1 MAKPININKANFTQL
16 KAIKKIGETRAL
28 AIIAKREEDGLLN
41 LDNLKEIP
49 EAPQSLW
56 TALLNEKIICFEDPE
71 ESDEVQEVLKNTIES
86 LRHKILSV
94 EKSRD
99 DMAETFQTKIEKIS
113 EQSKA
118 HIEEQRLMF
127 EQQRDIYT
135 KQKEEQIEQMKEMI
149 KSQNEEI
156 KDIHEYSKKIQTQ
169 LQQKE
174 TLLKVEKVIAEK
186 EEKSSPVQ
194 LLKGKYNANDHK
206 HSDYGGPTA
215 PKMSTYDGRNDWRPY
230 YLQFSTIADR
240 CKWQSEQRLYKLI
253 ECLRDKALKFYSSRP
268 KFVQTNCESLCK
280 KMEER
285 FGRKE
290 PPHIVRRL
298 LQDLKQ
304 EQEESLEEFAERAQE
319 LATDGYPDTPDNF
332 VQTLATDAFLK
343 GCVDKRA
350 ALTAMDKNPDAL
362 DQAVQ
367 YVRSAVANQKVI
379 MGTRRAE
386 IKRVSFMEQ
395 NDENEDTQETSV
407 QNVRAIMKSEEG
419 ANKINVFEKRLQ
431 KTEDDLLETKIMVKK
446 VLSIVS
452 QNMRSRSPQRTDR
465 AFSPQRRYNSP
476 ARGNCYNCGEE
487 GHFSR
492 DCKKPRNSSPYRNNR
507 SPSPKALND
516 SGPRM

>member
-71 ESDEVQEVLKNTIES
+71 ESDEGQEVLKNTIES

-127 EQQRDIYT
+127 EQQRDVYT
-135 KQKEEQIEQMKEMI
+135 KQKQEQIEQMKEMI

-268 KFVQTNCESLCK
+268 KFVQTNYESLCK

-332 VQTLATDAFLK
+332 VQT
-343 GCVDKRA
+343 
-350 ALTAMDKNPDAL
+350 
-362 DQAVQ
+362 
-367 YVRSAVANQKVI
+367 
-379 MGTRRAE
+379 
-386 IKRVSFMEQ
+386 SFWVLISWRNLEQ
-395 NDENEDTQETSV
+395 
-407 QNVRAIMKSEEG
+407 
-419 ANKINVFEKRLQ
+419 
-431 KTEDDLLETKIMVKK
+431 LLIWQTT
-446 VLSIVS
+446 LS
-452 QNMRSRSPQRTDR
+452 T
-465 AFSPQRRYNSP
+465 
-476 ARGNCYNCGEE
+476 
-487 GHFSR
+487 
-492 DCKKPRNSSPYRNNR
+492 
-507 SPSPKALND
+507 
-516 SGPRM
+516 

>member
-1 MAKPININKANFTQL
+1 
-16 KAIKKIGETRAL
+16 
-28 AIIAKREEDGLLN
+28 
-41 LDNLKEIP
+41 
-49 EAPQSLW
+49 
-56 TALLNEKIICFEDPE
+56 
-71 ESDEVQEVLKNTIES
+71 
-86 LRHKILSV
+86 
-94 EKSRD
+94 
-99 DMAETFQTKIEKIS
+99 
-113 EQSKA
+113 
-118 HIEEQRLMF
+118 
-127 EQQRDIYT
+127 
-135 KQKEEQIEQMKEMI
+135 
-149 KSQNEEI
+149 
-156 KDIHEYSKKIQTQ
+156 
-169 LQQKE
+169 
-174 TLLKVEKVIAEK
+174 
-186 EEKSSPVQ
+186 
-194 LLKGKYNANDHK
+194 
-206 HSDYGGPTA
+206 
-215 PKMSTYDGRNDWRPY
+215 
-230 YLQFSTIADR
+230 
-240 CKWQSEQRLYKLI
+240 
-253 ECLRDKALKFYSSRP
+253 
-268 KFVQTNCESLCK
+268 
-280 KMEER
+280 MEER

-407 QNVRAIMKSEEG
+407 RAIMKSEEG
-419 ANKINVFEKRLQ
+419 ANKMNVFEKRLQ
-431 KTEDDLLETKIMVKK
+431 KTEDDLLETKIMVEK

-492 DCKKPRNSSPYRNNR
+492 DCKKPRNSSPYRNR

-516 SGPRM
+516 SGPMIKLKEHLVLRGAGKNSKIDARYTEEIPIEIGKLKSKWRFVTANINDNIILGIDFLEKFGAVIDMANYTVHINNEAIPAVCLVGNEGEEINLYRISIKKKTVVPPHSLKNS